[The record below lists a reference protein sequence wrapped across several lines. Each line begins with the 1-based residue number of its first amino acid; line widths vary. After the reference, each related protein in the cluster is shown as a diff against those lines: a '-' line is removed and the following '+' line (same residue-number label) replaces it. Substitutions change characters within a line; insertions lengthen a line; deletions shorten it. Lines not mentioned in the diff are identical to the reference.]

1 MVTTQRKPKQLG
13 QILLEQGLI
22 SEEHLQRALEEHR
35 NTPKS
40 LGRVLIDLGYIRER
54 DLVRALAEQVGL
66 EFVDLTEYRIDA
78 AATALLPEALC
89 RRYRALPIGEVDGK
103 LLVAMSDPANVYA
116 LDDIRTITGR
126 DVRPVVATS
135 NDVEQAIAKYSG
147 MGEQVEALASE
158 AADALDTEA
167 DLTRVEAAVEDAPI
181 VKLVQAIMTQA
192 AADRASD
199 VHIEPTEI
207 DVRVRFRVDGVLH
220 EVMHSPKSI
229 QGGLISRLKV
239 MGDLNIAE
247 KRIPQDGRV
256 SLRVNNRSLDLRLAT
271 LPTVHG
277 EKIVIRIL
285 DKTNALLQLSE
296 LGFLPQAFESYER
309 SFRKPYG
316 AILVTG
322 PTGSGKSTTL
332 YATLNI
338 VNSIDRHIVTV
349 EDPVEYRLPGVN
361 QIQVN
366 PKAGLTFASALR
378 SILRADPDII
388 LIGEIRDRETAMIA
402 VESALTGHLVLS
414 SLHTNDAPSAITRLI
429 EMQVETFLVGS
440 AIDCVVAQR
449 LARQLCEKCK
459 QAYTPEESELIEAG
473 FAESRIPDLGVFFRP
488 SGCQSCSNTGYRGRI
503 GLYEVMPMT
512 EEIERLTVE
521 RASSETVKRV
531 AIEQGHVHAARRR
544 APQGRDGPD
553 LHRRDR
559 KGGEV
564 MSSDGQEAEVQ
575 IPIPELLEAMVERG
589 ASDLHLTVGTPPT
602 IRQYGDLVRLD
613 EYPVLDKRGIQG
625 MIYAILPQ
633 KMRERLE
640 QELELDMSYSLPG
653 RARFRVNV
661 YYQRD
666 SLGAAFRLIPYEIR
680 TVEELD
686 LPSVVAD
693 LARYSTRVRRRHGA
707 DRFGQVHDLGLD
719 GRHRE
724 PRAAGAHHDRRG
736 PDRVPPQA
744 QELRREPAGGR
755 GRHALVRA
763 GPQARPASGPRRHP
777 RRRDA

>member
-1 MVTTQRKPKQLG
+1 MVTTQRQPKQLG

-22 SEEHLQRALEEHR
+22 SEEHLQRALDEHR

-89 RRYRALPIGEVDGK
+89 RRYRALPIGEQDGK

-126 DVRPVVATS
+126 DVRPVVATA
-135 NDVEQAIAKYSG
+135 NDVEQSIQKFSG
-147 MGEQVEALASE
+147 KSEQVEALASE
-158 AADALDTEA
+158 AADALDSEA
-167 DLTRVEAAVEDAPI
+167 GVTVEAAVEDAPI

-199 VHIEPTEI
+199 VHIEPTET

-229 QGGLISRLKV
+229 QAGLISRLKV

-256 SLRVNNRSLDLRLAT
+256 SLRINNRSLDLRLAT

-285 DKTNALLQLSE
+285 DKSNALLALSE

-322 PTGSGKSTTL
+322 PTGSGTSTTL

-338 VNSIDRHIVTV
+338 VNGVDRHIVTV

-388 LIGEIRDRETAMIA
+388 LIGEIRDRETATLA
-402 VESALTGHLVLS
+402 VESALTDHLLLS
-414 SLHTNDAPSAITRLI
+414 SLHTNDAASAITRLI

-440 AIDCVVAQR
+440 AIECVVAQR
-449 LARQLCEKCK
+449 LARRLCQTCR
-459 QAYTPEESELIEAG
+459 QAYAPEESELIEAG
-473 FAESRIPDLGVFFRP
+473 YRESRIPDLGVFFRP

-512 EEIERLTVE
+512 EEIERLTVA

-531 AIEQGHVHAARRR
+531 AV
-544 APQGRDGPD
+544 D
-553 LHRRDR
+553 
-559 KGGEV
+559 
-564 MSSDGQEAEVQ
+564 
-575 IPIPELLEAMVERG
+575 
-589 ASDLHLTVGTPPT
+589 
-602 IRQYGDLVRLD
+602 
-613 EYPVLDKRGIQG
+613 QG
-625 MIYAILPQ
+625 MYTLRDDGLQ
-633 KMRERLE
+633 K
-640 QELELDMSYSLPG
+640 
-653 RARFRVNV
+653 A
-661 YYQRD
+661 
-666 SLGAAFRLIPYEIR
+666 
-680 TVEELD
+680 
-686 LPSVVAD
+686 
-693 LARYSTRVRRRHGA
+693 
-707 DRFGQVHDLGLD
+707 
-719 GRHRE
+719 
-724 PRAAGAHHDRRG
+724 
-736 PDRVPPQA
+736 
-744 QELRREPAGGR
+744 
-755 GRHALVRA
+755 
-763 GPQARPASGPRRHP
+763 ASGLTSIEEIAR
-777 RRRDA
+777 AVK